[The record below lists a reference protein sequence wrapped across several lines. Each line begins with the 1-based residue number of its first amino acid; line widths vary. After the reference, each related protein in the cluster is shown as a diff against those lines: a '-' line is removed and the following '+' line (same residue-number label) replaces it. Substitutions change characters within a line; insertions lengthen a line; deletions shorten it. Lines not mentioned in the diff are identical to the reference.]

1 MPTLIHE
8 YLGHAIEKAIEQQLD
23 IIKGDNNELA
33 TLVQRIHNCRS
44 TSIFLEDGARH
55 DPDGQFRYKGFKY
68 PPLIIE
74 VANSQSK
81 KDEGKHLS
89 KLADHYIMES
99 NGSIQ
104 TVIGISLDYWSS
116 KKATFSIW
124 RRSYG
129 VDQQG
134 QYLTAD
140 EVVVSQVR
148 KVIP

>member
-1 MPTLIHE
+1 MPTSVHE
-8 YLGHAIEKAIEQQLD
+8 YIGLALEKAIDQQLD
-23 IIKGDNNELA
+23 IIKGGNDEVAMLVRKIDNS
-33 TLVQRIHNCRS
+33 RS

-55 DPDGQFRYKGFKY
+55 DPDGQFRYEGFKY

-81 KDEGKHLS
+81 KDGGKNLP

-104 TVIGISLDYWSS
+104 TVIGIYLDYRGS
-116 KKATFSIW
+116 KRATISIW

-134 QYLTAD
+134 QYLSAE
-140 EVVVSQVR
+140 EVVVSQVLQ
-148 KVIP
+148 IIS